1 VYILV
6 SVRERTTGIEPNDYA
21 EVAASCASF
30 AVRRTS
36 RAVTQMFDEV
46 LQPSGLRVTQFTLL
60 VALAMAGAG
69 SMTGLGRELIMDR
82 TTLARNLR
90 PLQRAGLVTIG
101 VGEDRRERVVR
112 LTPRGEQALAT
123 ALPLWRQAQAR
134 ILQGLGP
141 DRWRDLLDTLTTLVT
156 IAHAPSCHIVDED
169 C

>member
-1 VYILV
+1 MAMQ
-6 SVRERTTGIEPNDYA
+6 TGRAEPNDYR

-60 VALAMAGAG
+60 VAITTSGAR
-69 SMTGLGRELIMDR
+69 SMTGLGRALIMDR

-90 PLQRAGLVTIG
+90 PLQKAGLVTIG

-112 LTPRGEQALAT
+112 LTERGDQVLAT

-141 DRWRDLLDTLTTLVT
+141 DRWRDLSGALAKLAS
-156 IAHAPSCHIVDED
+156 IAQVP
-169 C
+169 

>member
-1 VYILV
+1 VAKQ
-6 SVRERTTGIEPNDYA
+6 TGGVEPSDYL

-36 RAVTQMFDEV
+36 RAVTQMFDEL

-60 VALAMAGAG
+60 VAIATAGTG

-90 PLQRAGLVTIG
+90 PLQKAGLVTIG

-112 LTPRGEQALAT
+112 LTERGDQALAT

-134 ILQGLGP
+134 ILRGLGP
-141 DRWRDLLDTLTTLVT
+141 DRWRDLSATLATLVS
-156 IAHAPSCHIVDED
+156 IAQAP
-169 C
+169 